1 MSQFSFETQG
11 TNTFLVYS
19 VGSDEAIDTMSLG
32 MITNNHIPGLAP
44 TIYTQMDTQRFI
56 KFNVSAKISVN
67 QFFSG
72 YVNRKRL
79 LGVFEGVVN
88 AMLAAED
95 YMIDENSILLD
106 LDYIFADVSTCE
118 TVLVC
123 LPIVNDDLSANVD
136 LGAFFKNIMF
146 NTQFD
151 QTENCDYVAKII
163 NYLNSTPVFSL
174 SEFKSILDTLM
185 NNASVS
191 AQRVVAQPAPAPQ
204 TISAASQV
212 AQVTPAVQPVN
223 APQPTPVKPV
233 QPTSTVT
240 PQTVAQPVTS
250 VPVPPVNV
258 PSGEQ
263 PQKKH
268 SFGSKKEKQPAS
280 INAPGSVQAA
290 QVKTDEVQ
298 GSEKPMSVLYL
309 LQHYNKEN
317 AAIYKAQ
324 KDAKNSG
331 KATKPAKQE
340 KLTSAKTAKAASFAV
355 PGTPSNVGFAIPG
368 QNVSINDNTNI
379 AAAQPQTP
387 NSVKTNTTAPIAATP
402 VARPVDTPVAQPV
415 AATPVSQSV
424 VNQTTVPANFGETT
438 VLGGGA
444 IGETTVLGA
453 VSNEPKV
460 ALPYLIRQ
468 KNNERISINKP
479 VFRIGKERSYVDY
492 FIGDNSAISRS
503 HANIVTKDNGEY
515 CVVDT
520 NSTNHTYVD
529 DVMIQSNVEVKI
541 VSGNKIKLGNE
552 IFEFVLI

>member
-11 TNTFLVYS
+11 TNTFLVYGVS
-19 VGSDEAIDTMSLG
+19 SDEAIDTMSLG

-44 TIYTQMDTQRFI
+44 TIYTQMDTQKFI

-185 NNASVS
+185 NNTSIP
-191 AQRVVAQPAPAPQ
+191 AQQAVAQPTPAPR
-204 TISAASQV
+204 TVSAAPQV
-212 AQVTPAVQPVN
+212 TQVTPTVQPVT
-223 APQPTPVKPV
+223 APQPAPVKPV
-233 QPTSTVT
+233 QPSPIVP
-240 PQTVAQPVTS
+240 PQTVTQS
-250 VPVPPVNV
+250 VPPVNV
-258 PSGEQ
+258 PPADK

-268 SFGSKKEKQPAS
+268 SFGSKKEKQPDS
-280 INAPGSVQAA
+280 INVPGSVQPA
-290 QVKTDEVQ
+290 QVKTDETQ
-298 GSEKPMSVLYL
+298 SSEKPMSVLYL

-324 KDAKNSG
+324 KEAKNSG
-331 KATKPAKQE
+331 KTAKSAKQE
-340 KLTSAKTAKAASFAV
+340 KSASTKGTKSASFAV
-355 PGTPSNVGFAIPG
+355 PGAPSNVGFAIPG
-368 QNVSINDNTNI
+368 QNVSINDKTNV

-387 NSVKTNTTAPIAATP
+387 NAVKPNASAFVA
-402 VARPVDTPVAQPV
+402 VNQGARPVDTPIVQPV
-415 AATPVSQSV
+415 TATPVSQPV
-424 VNQTTVPANFGETT
+424 VTQTTVPANFGETT
-438 VLGGGA
+438 VLGGGN

-460 ALPYLIRQ
+460 AMPYLIRQ
-468 KNNERISINKP
+468 KNNEKISINKP

-529 DVMIQSNVEVKI
+529 DVMIQSNIEVKI